1 MRPALAV
8 VLAALTARA
17 ASVPADLVRQACAS
31 CHQGGAAAGGLDVT
45 ALSTNL
51 TDRATREKW
60 TRLHDRVEKR
70 EMPPKGTPFSA
81 ASRAAMLRPL
91 AQALHEAD
99 RADVAAHGRGP
110 MRRLNRDEYEQNLR
124 DLLHLPYL
132 DIRDMLPEDR
142 EAYHFNK
149 VSEALDMSRVQ
160 LAAYLD
166 ATEAALRQAMAASVE
181 PPAVTRFRTFGFKL
195 FPGLRS
201 TGTLSSMFFIKDN
214 RGINVESERAR
225 PITPEQERDE
235 TIEMGLFRSPGWP
248 YGAFPRGFAAPH
260 AGEYHV
266 RLRARAVLQ
275 HPGFT
280 VTPARQYVPMT
291 LRSRRPTNHDI
302 AEDVKSVGGILEI
315 QPEPR
320 VYETTVL
327 LGKGQ
332 TVEYGLLGLPVPQV
346 DAIPS
351 QPGSYRFPPFPP
363 EGAPGV
369 ALQWIEIEGPLAPQ
383 AWPPASHRVLFDGL
397 GVSPSPPDPKQE
409 ARRLLRRFAGLAARG
424 GAPVTEEAL
433 RKFEALVHARLDK
446 QEPFTEAML
455 AGYQAFL
462 SSGLFIY
469 LHEPR
474 DHGAIAE
481 RLSHFLTNS
490 RPDAVLARRAREQ
503 SLRNRRVLRAEADR
517 LIAGG
522 GLARFVKGFSDYWLN
537 LRNLRRDDPD
547 LRLYPEY
554 RLDEYLVD
562 SMERETLEFVTAL
575 VRENLP
581 VRTLVQADFVFA
593 NDRLAKHYELP
604 GVVGSALR
612 RVALPPGSVLG
623 GLLTQG
629 AILKITANGTSTS
642 PVLRGAWIMDR
653 IIGEPP
659 PPPPPGVPAVEPDIR
674 GARTIREQLALHT
687 KSATCAACHARFDP
701 VGLALENFD
710 VAGRWRT
717 RYRGIAE
724 GERVSGIDHT
734 GHDFAYTLAG
744 AVDASGTL
752 LDGRSFKD
760 VRELKALLAANPRAL
775 ARNLL
780 HQFTVYATGTPVRFS
795 DRREIDRVLDV
806 CSRNGYRVRDLL
818 QAFIGSSIFL
828 GGDAAK

>member
-1 MRPALAV
+1 MRLPALVICAS
-8 VLAALTARA
+8 LTAA
-17 ASVPADLVRQACAS
+17 AGGLPVDLVRQACAG
-31 CHQGGAAAGGLDVT
+31 CHQGQSAAGGLDVT

-51 TDRATREKW
+51 ADRATREKW
-60 TRLHDRVEKR
+60 IRMHDRVDKR
-70 EMPPKGTPFSA
+70 EMPPKGTPFP
-81 ASRAAMLRPL
+81 AAMRTAMRAPL
-91 AQALHEAD
+91 SRALHEAD
-99 RADVAAHGRGP
+99 RADVAVHGRAP

-124 DLLHLPYL
+124 DLLQLPHL

-166 ATEAALRQAMAASVE
+166 ATEAALRQAMAASVQ
-181 PPAVTRFRTFGFKL
+181 PPAATQFRTFGFKL
-195 FPGLRS
+195 FPSLRS

-214 RGINVESERAR
+214 RGINVESERA
-225 PITPEQERDE
+225 TPLTAEQERDE

-260 AGEYHV
+260 SGEYRV

-275 HPGFT
+275 HPGFK
-280 VTPARQYVPMT
+280 VTPTRGYVPMT

-327 LGKGQ
+327 LNKGQ

-351 QPGSYRFPPFPP
+351 RPGSYRFPPFPP
-363 EGAPGV
+363 GGAPGV
-369 ALQWIEIEGPLAPQ
+369 AFQWIEIEGPLAPP
-383 AWPPASHRVLFDGL
+383 AWPPPSHRVLFDDL
-397 GVSPSPPDPKQE
+397 GATPAPAQAKVE
-409 ARRLLRRFAGLAARG
+409 ARRLLRRFAALAARG
-424 GAPVTEEAL
+424 GVRVTEEAL
-433 RKFEALVHARLDK
+433 RSFEDLVNARLEK
-446 QEPFTEAML
+446 HEPFAEAML
-455 AGYQAFL
+455 TGYQAFL

-469 LHEPR
+469 LQEPR
-474 DHGAIAE
+474 DDGGIAE
-481 RLSHFLTNS
+481 RLSHFLANS
-490 RPDAVLARRAREQ
+490 RPDADLMRRAREQ
-503 SLRNRRVLRAEADR
+503 SLRDPRVLRTEVDR
-517 LIAGG
+517 LIAGPG
-522 GLARFVKGFSDYWLN
+522 FARFVKGLADYWLS
-537 LRNLRRDDPD
+537 LRHLRRDDPD
-547 LRLYPEY
+547 IRLYPEY

-562 SMERETLEFVTAL
+562 SMERETLEFVAAL
-575 VRENLP
+575 LRDNLP
-581 VRTLVQADFVFA
+581 VRTLVQADFVYT
-593 NDRLAKHYELP
+593 NDRLARHYDLP
-604 GVVGSALR
+604 PVSGSALR
-612 RVALPPGSVLG
+612 RVSLPPGSPLG

-653 IIGEPP
+653 VLGEPP

-687 KSATCAACHARFDP
+687 KSVTCKACHAKFDP

-710 VAGRWRT
+710 VSGRWRT

-744 AVDASGTL
+744 AVNPSGTL
-752 LDGRSFKD
+752 IDGRSFKD
-760 VRELKALLAANPRAL
+760 VRELKALFAANPRGL

-780 HQFTVYATGTPVRFS
+780 HQFTVYATGTPARFS
-795 DRREIDRVLDV
+795 DRREIDRILDS
-806 CSRNGYRVRDLL
+806 CAGQGYRARDLL
-818 QAFIGSSIFL
+818 HAFVESRIFL
-828 GGDAAK
+828 GGNATK